1 VEQLVKWRT
10 PITLAVLL
18 AILLGAAYYGWQTVV
33 DPSTDTS
40 QSPTTPTK
48 STPTPKPVCVQ
59 KKTYPK
65 GFTVHAGAYTV
76 NVYNAG
82 GVSGQAGD
90 VLAALHSKGFKEGV
104 ADNPP
109 ARVTA
114 SNVSILTPSPNSP
127 IARLVQEQ
135 FKGKVLLVPGPN
147 LGIGVDVVIGSSFV
161 GVDPAAPDSLTLKAA
176 ATVCTAFK
184 TS

>member
-1 VEQLVKWRT
+1 VKWRT

-18 AILLGAAYYGWQTVV
+18 MILLGAAYYGWQTVV
-33 DPSTDTS
+33 DPSTDAS
-40 QSPTTPTK
+40 GTPTEPTKTTK
-48 STPTPKPVCVQ
+48 SPKPVCVQ
-59 KKTYPK
+59 TRTYPK

-82 GVSGQAGD
+82 GISGKAGE
-90 VLAALHSKGFKEGV
+90 VLAALHAKGFKQGK

-114 SNVSILTPSPNSP
+114 TNVSILTPTPNSP

-147 LGIGVDVVIGSSFV
+147 LGIGVDIVIGSNFV
-161 GVDPAAPDSLTLKAA
+161 GIDPSAPDFLTLKEPAK
-176 ATVCTAFK
+176 VCTEFK
-184 TS
+184 SR